1 MCPAVRVSLPR
12 TTGRTADVRSVVR
25 AGEGRIGGGRGSA
38 STVLRA
44 TTKRSRRRAALRWG
58 TGPDSTG
65 SSRSEWLPHA
75 EVRYIAVLVDGRIV
89 LTTSSCLDPSALRP
103 FGCILRARPMHAH
116 ETVRRTP

>member
-12 TTGRTADVRSVVR
+12 TTGRTAEARGRPVR
-25 AGEGRIGGGRGSA
+25 AGEGRLGGGRGSA

-75 EVRYIAVLVDGRIV
+75 EERS
-89 LTTSSCLDPSALRP
+89 TLR
-103 FGCILRARPMHAH
+103 FCRRSNRPDD
-116 ETVRRTP
+116 ELLPRP

>member
-1 MCPAVRVSLPR
+1 MP
-12 TTGRTADVRSVVR
+12 GRASEFTADHGTHRGRPVAVR
-25 AGEGRIGGGRGSA
+25 AGVEGRLGGGRGSA

-75 EVRYIAVLVDGRIV
+75 E
-89 LTTSSCLDPSALRP
+89 LR
-103 FGCILRARPMHAH
+103 
-116 ETVRRTP
+116 

>member
-12 TTGRTADVRSVVR
+12 TTGRTAEARGRPVR
-25 AGEGRIGGGRGSA
+25 AGEGRLGGGRGSA

-75 EVRYIAVLVDGRIV
+75 EVRYIAVLSTVE
-89 LTTSSCLDPSALRP
+89 SS
-103 FGCILRARPMHAH
+103 
-116 ETVRRTP
+116 

>member
-1 MCPAVRVSLPR
+1 MPGRASEF
-12 TTGRTADVRSVVR
+12 TADHGTFTGRTAERGRPVR
-25 AGEGRIGGGRGSA
+25 AGEGRLGGGRGSA

-75 EVRYIAVLVDGRIV
+75 EERGAIHITLRFCRPNVDGRIV
-89 LTTSSCLDPSALRP
+89 A
-103 FGCILRARPMHAH
+103 
-116 ETVRRTP
+116 